1 MNGDRGDSQGASVN
15 TQLKEAK
22 YANMENF
29 NCTLSSDLSSL
40 SHYHHLVFSR
50 TLIFCQA
57 VLCMLFTPPLIMI

>member
-1 MNGDRGDSQGASVN
+1 MSGDRGDSEGASVN

-29 NCTLSSDLSSL
+29 NCILIVQFYR
-40 SHYHHLVFSR
+40 HYHHLVFSR

>member
-40 SHYHHLVFSR
+40 SSPR
-50 TLIFCQA
+50 I
-57 VLCMLFTPPLIMI
+57 